1 MLLELSPEARQ
12 AIIDLIIALT
22 GHGQA
27 LRLGEEGEV
36 LTSEAG
42 TGEAVCGYPRAET
55 GRPG

>member
-1 MLLELSPEARQ
+1 MFPELSPEARQ

-22 GHGQA
+22 GQGQA
-27 LRLGEEGEV
+27 SRLGEEGEV

-42 TGEAVCGYPRAET
+42 TGEAIRGHLRAET